1 MIHLIQKIEILQNIL
16 KDVLTRLSK
25 RHIQPYDFNYEV
37 VWLYFFVRENNK
49 FSSSP
54 CKLPSFPFV
63 I

>member
-37 VWLYFFVRENNK
+37 VWLYFFA
-49 FSSSP
+49 
-54 CKLPSFPFV
+54 L
-63 I
+63 